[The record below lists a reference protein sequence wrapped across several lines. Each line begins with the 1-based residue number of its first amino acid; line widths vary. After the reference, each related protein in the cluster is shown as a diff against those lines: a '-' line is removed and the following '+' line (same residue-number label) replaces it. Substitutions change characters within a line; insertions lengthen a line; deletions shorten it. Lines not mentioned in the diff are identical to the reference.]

1 MIVALKKTLR
11 GQPQMLAISSRDRA
25 CNQPINPPLV
35 MLAGGVQKTPPFS
48 QGEISPDFARS
59 QNTRFM
65 NTHTMKVAIYTRVST
80 DKQTHDS
87 QLNEMR
93 EYCRRRSW
101 DRVTEYADVISGAK
115 FSRHGLDKLMAD
127 VRRGK
132 LDVVV
137 CFKLDR
143 LGRSLPH
150 LAQIVGELTSHRVA
164 LVCPSQ
170 GIDTSG
176 MNPASQLQLNI
187 LMAIAEF
194 ERSIIQE
201 RVTAGLKAAKA
212 KGTKLGR
219 PKSLSRHAEAVQVL
233 LAKGKGVRA
242 IARQLA
248 LPVSSTHRLVRAAG
262 VGG

>member
-1 MIVALKKTLR
+1 
-11 GQPQMLAISSRDRA
+11 
-25 CNQPINPPLV
+25 
-35 MLAGGVQKTPPFS
+35 
-48 QGEISPDFARS
+48 
-59 QNTRFM
+59 
-65 NTHTMKVAIYTRVST
+65 MKVAIYTRVST

-87 QLNEMR
+87 QLNELR
-93 EYCRRRSW
+93 EYCLRRNW
-101 DRVTEYADVISGAK
+101 ANVTEYADVISGAK
-115 FSRHGLDKLMAD
+115 FSRQGLDRLMAD

-150 LAQIVGELTSHRVA
+150 LAQIVGELTTHRVA

-201 RVTAGLKAAKA
+201 RVAAGLKAAKA
-212 KGTKLGR
+212 RGAILGR
-219 PKSLSRHAEAVQVL
+219 PTTLGRHQEAIERL
-233 LAKGKGVRA
+233 CAKGLGVRA
-242 IARQLA
+242 ISRELGV
-248 LPVSSTHRLVRAAG
+248 PVSSVHKVVKAG
-262 VGG
+262 SPLFASRSA